1 MEEVTAQLATCGL
14 ESYASALE
22 DEGYDDWS
30 VLKKEADKKSIA
42 SDVGMSEEDATKFV
56 ALLEGASAAPAK
68 PAATPLTPMERITA
82 ALKTVGL
89 EKYAEKLD
97 EEGYDDWEVLSKEED
112 KKSIADD
119 VGMSEEEA
127 NKFIALFESAR
138 SSTPKPLLLAM
149 YGAPNS
155 AEQGRGQL
163 KALCDGV
170 KEAYGMDSLVLDMA
184 ANYEPMP
191 LTWEL
196 YIEKLVSLVDAA
208 STSKEQKLIVFC
220 YSFSAPSAY
229 CLTVALG
236 ARVIKFFPCGCRPP
250 HLPSMATMNGVW
262 GVTSRE
268 NLRTF
273 FDEPEKRDTL
283 VKFTDGGGDVYP
295 AWSGTKMEYMGNRV
309 LKAVSDSQK
318 PGATIPGW
326 VKPLH
331 ELVKRT
337 YCDSLEPKTA
347 IEIAAMFGEEGEKAT
362 KVSCDIVA
370 ICGGGETPR
379 GEDPPKMAR
388 WAELTTG
395 SFTLEV
401 IEGGEHAELVDNNLK
416 TKALAKGYAA
426 VIEALKKDLGAAVE
440 VS

>member
-1 MEEVTAQLATCGL
+1 M
-14 ESYASALE
+14 
-22 DEGYDDWS
+22 
-30 VLKKEADKKSIA
+30 LKKEADKKSIA
-42 SDVGMSEEDATKFV
+42 SDVGMSEEEATKFV
-56 ALLEGASAAPAK
+56 ALLEGAAAPAK
-68 PAATPLTPMERITA
+68 PAATPLTPMERIAA
-82 ALKTVGL
+82 ALKTVDL

-127 NKFIALFESAR
+127 AKFIALFESSA
-138 SSTPKPLLLAM
+138 SSTTAKPLLLAM
-149 YGAPNS
+149 YGAPNT

-170 KEAYGMDSLVLDMA
+170 KEAYGMDSLVLDVA

-191 LTWEL
+191 STWEL

-250 HLPSMATMNGVW
+250 TLPSMATINGVW
-262 GVTSRE
+262 GVSTRE
-268 NLRTF
+268 DLRTSF
-273 FDEPEKRDTL
+273 EAPEKMKR
-283 VKFTDGGGDVYP
+283 VFTDGGGTPPNTIYP
-295 AWSGTKMEYMGNRV
+295 AWGGIKMDYMGNRV
-309 LKAVSDSQK
+309 LKAITDAEAAGSG
-318 PGATIPGW
+318 PAW
-326 VKPLH
+326 VKSLQD
-331 ELVKRT
+331 LVKRL

-347 IEIAAMFGEEGEKAT
+347 IDIAAMFGEEGEKAT

-401 IEGGEHAELVDNNLK
+401 IEGGEHSELVDNNLK

-426 VIEALKKDLGAAVE
+426 VIEALKKDFGAAVE